1 MLAPPLSDPAPSAAT
16 SEQHPAEPGPVT
28 GKAGPAKRRTGVIQ
42 RYTRPGKGQATIAP
56 AAPEMTIPT
65 ASGEQ
70 GPTGLP
76 GPARRVEQEPP
87 PTYGGPVRT
96 LAPVEP
102 PEGTDGALRTS
113 EAPGGAAQQGILL
126 PAAPTGPSAGKTG
139 RQATGDDRLEA
150 QVLAD
155 IGQPTSSGLQ
165 PAHGSW
171 ERGTAKRGTAEPDPA
186 GRERQVEQ
194 TSAPRGGPLGP
205 VSGASG
211 ALAFGGLP
219 AIGSGMPGGPEGHL
233 GAASETFVAKE
244 ARRFRLR
251 PGVPISRSPDGSY
264 PTPPPPLEPRV
275 GKGPAPLPQPGAP
288 PPLVGPTRGNPA
300 LPLSP
305 ATPAKSVVE
314 MGNTD
319 AALTRPAPSPP
330 TDAAPVGTT
339 VARTRPPSPDEPAP
353 TLGGLP
359 VQRLVTVAGDARSP
373 VHPAPPEDLVAD
385 AAASRPGQ
393 APLPGSEPAGQPGQ
407 PAGPGPVTQPERA
420 ASATSAVA
428 INPVPSLPPPSVQL
442 ALGLAPDG
450 PGASPSAAGSP
461 VPSSPA
467 GLIAAN
473 QVQVSSAIPGATTS
487 PGFSPP
493 ADPTA
498 PAALTRGHA
507 GAGLPSALPQGG
519 GPTGPV
525 PSPTA
530 TAAPLSADHGSLGG
544 EGETAEPIPRSVP
557 AAREAP
563 PEPAGLLGDSPPE
576 LVLSRLGSA
585 PPDYHPP
592 PPQPQPLEILP
603 SQLEREPAR
612 ASTVPLAPAP
622 GFFTKQ
628 ALAAATPT
636 SQPRGV
642 GTAPLGLTARA
653 APAEPAVPT
662 ARLAGAGAWGALG
675 PTGEPHTTGVSR
687 LANIGAAS
695 AASHSLP
702 VPSHPTQAFPGSS
715 GAVPASPGGPRLLAA
730 AVPLPAVPVPGGSQY
745 VQRQGN
751 QPVLEP
757 SQPAPASSVP
767 APPSPPPAAPTPT
780 SSPLSVGSGPS
791 SAVAP
796 SGPTRAAL
804 LTPVRLATS
813 TSSAARFT
821 TASATA

>member
-1 MLAPPLSDPAPSAAT
+1 MSKARPAF
-16 SEQHPAEPGPVT
+16 
-28 GKAGPAKRRTGVIQ
+28 
-42 RYTRPGKGQATIAP
+42 
-56 AAPEMTIPT
+56 
-65 ASGEQ
+65 
-70 GPTGLP
+70 L

-87 PTYGGPVRT
+87 PAAGGPVRT

-102 PEGTDGALRTS
+102 HEGTDGALRTS
-113 EAPGGAAQQGILL
+113 EAPGGAAQQGILRQPRQRGL
-126 PAAPTGPSAGKTG
+126 AREKRAGRPPGTTVSRHKCSPISASRPAPASNPLTVAGSAAPP
-139 RQATGDDRLEA
+139 
-150 QVLAD
+150 
-155 IGQPTSSGLQ
+155 
-165 PAHGSW
+165 
-171 ERGTAKRGTAEPDPA
+171 RGTAEPDPA

-264 PTPPPPLEPRV
+264 PTPPPPPEPRV

-359 VQRLVTVAGDARSP
+359 VQRLVTVAEDARSP

-442 ALGLAPDG
+442 APGLAPDG

-498 PAALTRGHA
+498 PAALTHGHA

-544 EGETAEPIPRSVP
+544 EARDSRTHPKVGTGRPRGAARTGRALGRQPTRTGAVPPGVGSAWLPP
-557 AAREAP
+557 AAA
-563 PEPAGLLGDSPPE
+563 A
-576 LVLSRLGSA
+576 
-585 PPDYHPP
+585 
-592 PPQPQPLEILP
+592 PQPLEILP
-603 SQLEREPAR
+603 SQLEQRARQGEHCAVGASARLLHETSVGRSDAHKPTPRRRDSSPGAGRRSGAGR
-612 ASTVPLAPAP
+612 ASGSCRSA
-622 GFFTKQ
+622 
-628 ALAAATPT
+628 
-636 SQPRGV
+636 R
-642 GTAPLGLTARA
+642 RA
-653 APAEPAVPT
+653 AG
-662 ARLAGAGAWGALG
+662 R
-675 PTGEPHTTGVSR
+675 GEPK
-687 LANIGAAS
+687 A
-695 AASHSLP
+695 
-702 VPSHPTQAFPGSS
+702 
-715 GAVPASPGGPRLLAA
+715 LLAD
-730 AVPLPAVPVPGGSQY
+730 PI
-745 VQRQGN
+745 RQ
-751 QPVLEP
+751 
-757 SQPAPASSVP
+757 ASR
-767 APPSPPPAAPTPT
+767 
-780 SSPLSVGSGPS
+780 G
-791 SAVAP
+791 
-796 SGPTRAAL
+796 
-804 LTPVRLATS
+804 
-813 TSSAARFT
+813 
-821 TASATA
+821 